1 MKKDSNWVRLG
12 VYGAVVVM
20 VAMAIWYLYKACVVL
35 WQ

>member
-1 MKKDSNWVRLG
+1 MKKDSKWVRLG

-20 VAMAIWYLYKACVVL
+20 VAMAIWYLYIACVVL

>member
-1 MKKDSNWVRLG
+1 MKKDSKWVRLG
-12 VYGAVVVM
+12 VYGAVAVM